1 MAIKKKLLK
10 DVDWSKMVS
19 EIPVATR
26 TTPGMMT
33 PIDKRF
39 MPQTLMGNTQSGLFI
54 FGAVPRGM
62 QLGFI
67 LLSLGHIEGSS
78 MDAGT
83 YIIRVHEDANNGNRV
98 SAKIITLDG
107 GNPPIKVFLKDGRIL
122 AITRASL
129 WHTINYISTIS
140 FVEDISRQD
149 GTDGFEVIAE

>member
-10 DVDWSKMVS
+10 DVDWSSIVS
-19 EIPVATR
+19 NIPAATR

-33 PIDKRF
+33 PLDKRF
-39 MPQTLMGNTQSGLFI
+39 MPQTLMGNMQSGLFI
-54 FGAVPRGM
+54 FGAVPGGM

-107 GNPPIKVFLKDGRIL
+107 VNPPIKVFLKDGRIL

-129 WHTINYISTIS
+129 WHTIDYISTIP
-140 FVEDISRQD
+140 FADDITLQD
-149 GTDGFEVIAE
+149 GTDGFKVIAE